1 MILIFVD
8 SKKSDILSR
17 LSKRK
22 SFNSKLFKRL
32 KEIQLPLDYKKR
44 QSHFIIKNY
53 YTKKFVRKSIK
64 NILKDILK

>member
-32 KEIQLPLDYKKR
+32 KEIQLPLDYKNR